1 MQESKVNE
9 QKLGQ
14 AYFEILGYIKD
25 EIANNIS
32 QFSKQNNLDVE
43 TTKRLIFIAQAT
55 VDSSGGNAFPALLKS
70 CK

>member
-1 MQESKVNE
+1 MNE

-55 VDSSGGNAFPALLKS
+55 VDSSGGNAVPALLKS

>member
-1 MQESKVNE
+1 MNE
-9 QKLGQ
+9 QKFGQ
-14 AYFEILGYIKD
+14 TYFEILGYIKD

-43 TTKRLIFIAQAT
+43 TTKRLIFVAQAT
-55 VDSSGGNAFPALLKS
+55 VDSAGGNAIPALLKS